1 MTSEQK
7 RKTLRAALRRWA
19 KQPEWAMQVRYEL
32 LPQKTAAEWHKRF
45 NQKLGR
51 LLRVWGL
58 SRGWYRTRPWLS
70 GLKHASAGGSITL
83 LIWSDVTDTESSR
96 TACAA
101 FQRFLPAHPQ
111 YVPVLVTPLA
121 DFTFYSRLGWLVE
134 YLPQIPGEG
143 PDYTERKRRYLAWRY
158 RHAEV
163 VLLSAGLGN
172 EIEASLREPG
182 KSILS
187 LS

>member
-32 LPQKTAAEWHKRF
+32 LPQKTAAKWHKRF

-70 GLKHASAGGSITL
+70 GLKHASGGGA
-83 LIWSDVTDTESSR
+83 SR
-96 TACAA
+96 CLSGLMLRTRKA
-101 FQRFLPAHPQ
+101 PAPPAPPFS
-111 YVPVLVTPLA
+111 V
-121 DFTFYSRLGWLVE
+121 FC
-134 YLPQIPGEG
+134 
-143 PDYTERKRRYLAWRY
+143 
-158 RHAEV
+158 
-163 VLLSAGLGN
+163 
-172 EIEASLREPG
+172 LRTRNMYP
-182 KSILS
+182 SW
-187 LS
+187 